1 MFPHLSRQPRSA
13 TAAGGSGGC
22 CAEAR
27 VEGCRSTNAASASGM
42 ASRCAVVAT
51 IVALWLCLD
60 SSESQKC
67 VLQIERGVT
76 FGWGFLARRYQ
87 FIAKSDSASSRLVGP
102 TQYEFFSKKMT
113 QYD

>member
-1 MFPHLSRQPRSA
+1 VAAAALRRVSR
-13 TAAGGSGGC
+13 AA
-22 CAEAR
+22 A
-27 VEGCRSTNAASASGM
+27 RSTNAASAM

-87 FIAKSDSASSRLVGP
+87 FIAKSDSASSRLAGAHHRQGV
-102 TQYEFFSKKMT
+102 ECH
-113 QYD
+113 DAI

>member
-1 MFPHLSRQPRSA
+1 MFPHLSRQPRSV
-13 TAAGGSGGC
+13 TTSGGSGGC

-27 VEGCRSTNAASASGM
+27 VEGCRSTNAASAM
-42 ASRCAVVAT
+42 TSRCAVVAI

-102 TQYEFFSKKMT
+102 LRSQGV
-113 QYD
+113 QCHDAV